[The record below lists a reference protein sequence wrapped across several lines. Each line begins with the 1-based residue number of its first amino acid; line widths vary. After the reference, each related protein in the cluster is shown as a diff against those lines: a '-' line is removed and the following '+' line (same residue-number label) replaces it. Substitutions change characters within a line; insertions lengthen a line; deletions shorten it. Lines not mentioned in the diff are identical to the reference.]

1 MIAPSASTLSPQ
13 LPTPQSVS
21 SLRRMDDSSRGPIS
35 TLGRAVLNFINY
47 FGQLGILLG
56 EGFESLVK
64 TKPRLHL
71 MMEQIVRIGF
81 GSQVVVIVTGA
92 FTGAVFT
99 AQSYFKFRDFGIE
112 STVGSIV
119 SVSLF
124 RELGPVLTGLMVAG
138 RVGAAMA
145 AEIGTMK
152 VSEQIDALRA
162 MGVHPVD
169 YLAMPRFFA
178 MTISM
183 PLLIAEAVAFG
194 LGASLFVAV
203 LGFGIP
209 SAWFWMHTIDN
220 TNLEDLSYAM
230 IKGLVF
236 GMLIVVISCHQGL
249 STTNGAVGVGQ
260 STTRAVVFSSLA
272 LLVTNFFLTLLL
284 NYIFPMG
291 TIT

>member
-1 MIAPSASTLSPQ
+1 ME
-13 LPTPQSVS
+13 
-21 SLRRMDDSSRGPIS
+21 DSSRGPVA
-35 TLGRAVLNFINY
+35 TLGRAALNFICY
-47 FGQLGILLG
+47 FGNLGLLLG
-56 EGFESLVK
+56 EALESLVK
-64 TKPRLHL
+64 TRPRIRLTL
-71 MMEQIVRIGF
+71 EQIVRIGF

-112 STVGSIV
+112 STIGSIV

-124 RELGPVLTGLMVAG
+124 RELSPVLSGLMVAG

-178 MTISM
+178 MTLSM
-183 PLLIAEAVAFG
+183 PLLIAESIFFG
-194 LGASLFVAV
+194 LGASWLVAV
-203 LGFGIP
+203 HGFGIP
-209 SAWFWMHTIDN
+209 DAWFWMHTIDH

-236 GMLIVVISCHQGL
+236 GLLIVIISCHQGL

-272 LLVTNFFLTLLL
+272 ILVTNFFLTLLL

-291 TIT
+291 TTI

>member
-1 MIAPSASTLSPQ
+1 MEDSP
-13 LPTPQSVS
+13 
-21 SLRRMDDSSRGPIS
+21 RGPVRL
-35 TLGRAVLNFINY
+35 LGQAALNFIDY
-47 FGQLGILLG
+47 FGQLGILLA
-56 EGFESLVK
+56 ESLESLFK
-64 TKPRLHL
+64 TKPRFRLI
-71 MMEQIVRIGF
+71 MEQIVRIGF

-169 YLAMPRFFA
+169 YLAMPRFYA
-178 MTISM
+178 MTLSM
-183 PLLIAEAVAFG
+183 PLLIAEAIVFG
-194 LGASLFVAV
+194 LSASWAVAV

-209 SAWFWMHTIDN
+209 DAWFMMHTIDH
-220 TNLEDLSYAM
+220 TNLDDLSFAM

-236 GMLIVVISCHQGL
+236 GLLIVIMSCHQGL
-249 STTNGAVGVGQ
+249 STTNGAVGVGR

-272 LLVTNFFLTLLL
+272 ILVANFFLTLLL
-284 NYIFPMG
+284 NFFFPMG
-291 TIT
+291 TNS

>member
-1 MIAPSASTLSPQ
+1 
-13 LPTPQSVS
+13 
-21 SLRRMDDSSRGPIS
+21 
-35 TLGRAVLNFINY
+35 
-47 FGQLGILLG
+47 
-56 EGFESLVK
+56 
-64 TKPRLHL
+64 
-71 MMEQIVRIGF
+71 
-81 GSQVVVIVTGA
+81 
-92 FTGAVFT
+92 
-99 AQSYFKFRDFGIE
+99 
-112 STVGSIV
+112 
-119 SVSLF
+119 
-124 RELGPVLTGLMVAG
+124 
-138 RVGAAMA
+138 
-145 AEIGTMK
+145 MK

-194 LGASLFVAV
+194 LGASWFVAV

-209 SAWFWMHTIDN
+209 SAWFWMHTIDH

>member
-1 MIAPSASTLSPQ
+1 MSPVRSP
-13 LPTPQSVS
+13 LVV
-21 SLRRMDDSSRGPIS
+21 RGAIRVPGDKS
-35 TLGRAVLNFINY
+35 MSHRAL
-47 FGQLGILLG
+47 IL
-56 EGFESLVK
+56 
-64 TKPRLHL
+64 
-71 MMEQIVRIGF
+71 
-81 GSQVVVIVTGA
+81 
-92 FTGAVFT
+92 
-99 AQSYFKFRDFGIE
+99 
-112 STVGSIV
+112 
-119 SVSLF
+119 
-124 RELGPVLTGLMVAG
+124 
-138 RVGAAMA
+138 AAMTNGSTR
-145 AEIGTMK
+145 IRDIL
-152 VSEQIDALRA
+152 VSADVYATAGALRA

-194 LGASLFVAV
+194 LAASWFVAV

-209 SAWFWMHTIDN
+209 SAWFWMHTIDH

-230 IKGLVF
+230 TKGLVF

>member
-1 MIAPSASTLSPQ
+1 MEDT
-13 LPTPQSVS
+13 
-21 SLRRMDDSSRGPIS
+21 SRGPIS
-35 TLGRAVLNFINY
+35 LLGRAVLNFISY
-47 FGQLGILLG
+47 FGQLGILLA
-56 EGFESLVK
+56 ESFESLIR
-64 TKPRLHL
+64 TKPRFRLI
-71 MMEQIVRIGF
+71 MEQIVRIGF

-169 YLAMPRFFA
+169 YLAMPRFYA
-178 MTISM
+178 MTLSM
-183 PLLIAEAVAFG
+183 PLLIAESIVFG
-194 LGASLFVAV
+194 LAASWVVAV
-203 LGFGIP
+203 HGFGIP
-209 SAWFWMHTIDN
+209 DAWFMMHTIDH
-220 TNLEDLSYAM
+220 TNLDDLCFAM

-236 GMLIVVISCHQGL
+236 GILIVIMSCHQGL
-249 STTNGAVGVGQ
+249 STSNGAVGVGQ

-272 LLVTNFFLTLLL
+272 ILVANFFLTLLL
-284 NYIFPMG
+284 NFFFPMG
-291 TIT
+291 TT

>member
-1 MIAPSASTLSPQ
+1 
-13 LPTPQSVS
+13 
-21 SLRRMDDSSRGPIS
+21 MDDSPRGPIS
-35 TLGRAVLNFINY
+35 TLGRAVLNFIHY

-112 STVGSIV
+112 STIGSIV

-194 LGASLFVAV
+194 LAASWFVAV

-209 SAWFWMHTIDN
+209 SAWFWMHTIDH

-230 IKGLVF
+230 TKGLVF

-284 NYIFPMG
+284 NFFFPMG

>member
-1 MIAPSASTLSPQ
+1 MEDSP
-13 LPTPQSVS
+13 
-21 SLRRMDDSSRGPIS
+21 RGPVRL
-35 TLGRAVLNFINY
+35 LGQAALNFINY
-47 FGQLGILLG
+47 FGQLGILLA
-56 EGFESLVK
+56 ESLESLFK
-64 TKPRLHL
+64 TKPRVRLI
-71 MMEQIVRIGF
+71 MEQIVRIGF

-169 YLAMPRFFA
+169 YLAMPRFYA
-178 MTISM
+178 MTLSM
-183 PLLIAEAVAFG
+183 PLLIAEAIVFG
-194 LGASLFVAV
+194 LSASWTVAV

-209 SAWFWMHTIDN
+209 DAWFMMHLIDH
-220 TNLEDLSYAM
+220 TNLDDLSFAM

-236 GMLIVVISCHQGL
+236 GLLIVIMSCHQGL
-249 STTNGAVGVGQ
+249 STTNGAVGVGR

-272 LLVTNFFLTLLL
+272 ILVANFFLTLLL
-284 NYIFPMG
+284 NFFFPMG
-291 TIT
+291 TIS